1 MHAEN
6 FRLHYAKTCA
16 AWCQNLVDNWDE
28 CVAEVGEG
36 TARVWGIYMA
46 GSRMGFELNEIQLD
60 HVLAVKTATTEST
73 ASRCAPTP
81 GCSQPRWSRKAR

>member
-16 AWCQNLVDNWDE
+16 AWGRNLVDHWDE

-36 TARVWGIYMA
+36 TARVWGLYIA
-46 GSRMGFELNEIQLD
+46 GSRVGFERDEVELHQ
-60 HVLAVKTATTEST
+60 VLATRNHDDGTSDFPM
-73 ASRCAPTP
+73 RPH
-81 GCSQPRWSRKAR
+81 W